1 MTISSEIL
9 KLWKQ
14 HSTASFPKGDKEI
27 DGINLSLLDTEIAGC
42 VHMFVHNGGK
52 LDYQRVLTLRN
63 HLIDLNTII
72 LFLDKDE
79 LNYFNRLREMAN
91 LILQEA
97 ENN

>member
-9 KLWKQ
+9 ALWEQ
-14 HSTASFPKGDKEI
+14 HSAAAFPKGDKEI

-42 VHMFVHNGGK
+42 VHMFIHGGGR

-72 LFLDKDE
+72 LFLDRDE
-79 LNYFNRLREMAN
+79 LNYFNRLKELAN
-91 LILQEA
+91 LILQEM
-97 ENN
+97 E

>member
-1 MTISSEIL
+1 MTISVEIL

-14 HSTASFPKGDKEI
+14 HSAAAFPKEDKEI
-27 DGINLSLLDTEIAGC
+27 DGINVSLLDTEIAGC
-42 VHMFVHNGGK
+42 VHMFIHNGGR
-52 LDYQRVLTLRN
+52 LDYQRVLTLRDR
-63 HLIDLNTII
+63 LIDLNTII

-79 LNYFNRLREMAN
+79 LDYFNRLRELAN